1 MHQPPRDSGSPD
13 PYMGPEPG
21 SEPDSE
27 LDLQPDFQPDLKPD
41 SEPDS
46 EPSFKTDAKPYP
58 NPDSSPYSYPPS
70 PYNNNNNNNNNPSNN
85 TNRNP
90 TNDSPSPSASD
101 SASDSDSDRLHETRP
116 NRWRGHPSTWKTWT
130 ERERRTWLALENAR
144 KEDLAVHLYN
154 VFALR
159 RGLRVG
165 PDVED
170 GQGRGQGQGG
180 GGGGGGGVGDG
191 DGEGGG
197 GGVGWK
203 GGEGWEP
210 GKAWTAWPMRA
221 DEVPGGGL
229 LPRTADVNEPFTF
242 RREQG
247 RPFVGCDLEDE
258 ISATILRYAK
268 ERFWKR
274 DLQGPRGNGEPVV
287 QSIET
292 ADATTEGETD
302 ASDIGE
308 TTDQD
313 EETDEPRRTPWHQQ
327 RPVSPT
333 FTPVVSADDER
344 SYALLRPATRRIMS
358 RLDDTLM
365 VLHNQRMAGLGSMSE
380 SSASD
385 EEETDVEVEGL
396 LDKAPRVRPKSR
408 GGGRPRKVHVPRE
421 GETEQ
426 EMLIRVARENRRKLP
441 TFSSGVES
449 GGEADRDRSRGNSL
463 GRGERSASVASKAT
477 SRASSGSAR
486 SKSSSTSVE
495 ANREKLLARW
505 GLRNWRSVLGA
516 AALAG
521 FSPTV
526 IARATQRCS
535 TLFGEGMTIHTLH
548 EKSATSGKAGAETM
562 RAIEGF
568 TKRINLSRH
577 LREVHGK
584 RAAAFTDDE
593 EDSADEMDGGVHVD
607 GFLQPIKMRKGWRGE
622 DIQQRPL
629 RSRKKARAES
639 EELDSTP
646 IPPPRN
652 PHAPQPNLLRWHMIH
667 RQTPRHMQQPPL
679 LLNHPKLPPHPLKQI
694 PKIRQTRLITPD
706 RLRRVHGIKAHPAQR
721 PVLRHG
727 APNIGLIYITQNHQ
741 LVEAPQP
748 AQPVDRVGKGG
759 PAPRARGHARSEL
772 LRFCSRQWYRHV
784 AHVARL
790 TREKAGGFGP
800 G

>member
-1 MHQPPRDSGSPD
+1 MHQPPRDSTSPD
-13 PYMGPEPG
+13 PYIKPEPG

-27 LDLQPDFQPDLKPD
+27 LDFQPEFEPDLKPD
-41 SEPDS
+41 SELDS
-46 EPSFKTDAKPYP
+46 ESSFKTDTK
-58 NPDSSPYSYPPS
+58 PDSSPYSYPPS
-70 PYNNNNNNNNNPSNN
+70 PYNNPPTNTNPAAS
-85 TNRNP
+85 NRNP
-90 TNDSPSPSASD
+90 NTNTNTNPNTDTNTNTDSPSTSPSD
-101 SASDSDSDRLHETRP
+101 SASDSDRLHETRP

-130 ERERRTWLALENAR
+130 ERDRRTWLALENAR

-154 VFALR
+154 AFAVR

-170 GQGRGQGQGG
+170 GQTRSGQGG
-180 GGGGGGGVGDG
+180 
-191 DGEGGG
+191 
-197 GGVGWK
+197 

-221 DEVPGGGL
+221 DEVPGDGL
-229 LPRTADVNEPFTF
+229 LPRTADVNDPFTF

-247 RPFVGCDLEDE
+247 RPFAGCDLEDE

-268 ERFWKR
+268 ERFRKR
-274 DLQGPRGNGEPVV
+274 DLQGPRVNEEQVV
-287 QSIET
+287 QSIEMG
-292 ADATTEGETD
+292 DATTEGETD
-302 ASDIGE
+302 VSDIGE

-313 EETDEPRRTPWHQQ
+313 EETDEPRRTPWHQR
-327 RPVSPT
+327 RPMSPT

-365 VLHNQRMAGLGSMSE
+365 VLHNQRMAGLGNMSE

-385 EEETDVEVEGL
+385 EDETDAEGL
-396 LDKAPRVRPKSR
+396 VEKAPRVRPKSR
-408 GGGRPRKVHVPRE
+408 GGGRPRKVLVPRE

-426 EMLIRVARENRRKLP
+426 EMLIRVARENKKKLP
-441 TFSSGVES
+441 TFSSEGESGGES
-449 GGEADRDRSRGNSL
+449 GGEAGRGRSRSNSI
-463 GRGERSASVASKAT
+463 GRGRRSASVASKAS

-486 SKSSSTSVE
+486 SKSSSTSLE

-548 EKSATSGKAGAETM
+548 EQSATSGKAGAETM
-562 RAIEGF
+562 RYVPGGSLPLSSDDDDDSGEELAQLRTISRQSSVKPVGSSSPELEPEAPVSRQERSGTPAALVCPYPDCDRATRPFARRRNVDRHIKRKHGNQLPADAELLSTEQEPPPARRSRSGTPAIAHFCPYNHCPRAIEGF

-639 EELDSTP
+639 EELDS
-646 IPPPRN
+646 
-652 PHAPQPNLLRWHMIH
+652 
-667 RQTPRHMQQPPL
+667 
-679 LLNHPKLPPHPLKQI
+679 
-694 PKIRQTRLITPD
+694 
-706 RLRRVHGIKAHPAQR
+706 
-721 PVLRHG
+721 
-727 APNIGLIYITQNHQ
+727 
-741 LVEAPQP
+741 
-748 AQPVDRVGKGG
+748 
-759 PAPRARGHARSEL
+759 
-772 LRFCSRQWYRHV
+772 
-784 AHVARL
+784 
-790 TREKAGGFGP
+790 
-800 G
+800 